1 MESVS
6 IKLFT
11 LVKKNTMKRTLTNI
25 VIALAF
31 LGFHSKSL
39 AQCAIDSTQTVAGV
53 YPDTLPVA
61 TANLPYT
68 VDVTFV
74 MLTDTLGL
82 TINNYQIANVVG
94 LPIGISWQCNNF
106 ANGCNYDPAVSIYG
120 CVALTGTPVIPG
132 SYVMTVTVI
141 ADVQLVGQ
149 QSIDFDV
156 PFTVDPGTVSNP
168 GFSMQNS
175 LGCAPLSVDFTNN
188 NPGQLSYLWDFGNG
202 TQSVLE
208 NPPPQT
214 YTLPGTYVVTQTV
227 TPNLTPSWYL
237 TNVTVSSIPD
247 NYGGIIDSPD
257 MYFLLYDSMG
267 VEVYDS
273 RPAINN
279 TQPPVSWVTPNI
291 PLIDGNYVLHVWDE
305 DGGLFGAD
313 DDLGEISFAGNG
325 VSGTAT
331 GTVSGA
337 SGTLTVDYTI
347 FQTPV
352 VPLVATDTI
361 YVYATPLVP
370 SITASGPL
378 TICENDSIVLSI
390 DDTVN
395 QVQWYDTTGILA
407 GANSISYMP
416 LASGVY
422 YAVVTSPDGCTS
434 SSVTTTVTIN
444 PLPIKPT
451 FFVVGNVFTTG
462 VTGLNLQWY
471 FNGATISGATGN
483 SITATANGTYQL
495 CATDVNGCENCSDT
509 LVYVGVGLD
518 ELAQRGFQ
526 LYPNPSD
533 GRFTVLF
540 STDDNRQLTIFDVVG
555 KLIETKDLKST
566 FQYSHVNYLK
576 SGIYIIEVEENGIKY
591 RTRFVV
597 R

>member
-1 MESVS
+1 
-6 IKLFT
+6 
-11 LVKKNTMKRTLTNI
+11 MKRAFISL

-31 LGFHSKSL
+31 MGIYSNSL
-39 AQCAIDSTQTVAGV
+39 AQCAIDSTQTAAGI

-61 TANLPYT
+61 TAGLPYT

-106 ANGCNYDPAVSIYG
+106 ANGCNYDPATSIYG

-175 LGCAPLSVDFTNN
+175 LGCAPLTVDFTNN
-188 NPGQLSYLWDFGNG
+188 NPGQLAYLWDFGNG
-202 TQSVLE
+202 LQSVLE

-214 YTLPGTYVVTQTV
+214 YTVPGTYVVTQTV

-247 NYGGIIDSPD
+247 NFGGFIDVPD

-273 RPAINN
+273 RPAVNN

-325 VSGTAT
+325 TSGTAT

-352 VPLVATDTI
+352 VPLVASDTI
-361 YVYATPLVP
+361 YVYAAPPVP
-370 SITASGPL
+370 VITASGPL
-378 TICENDSIVLSI
+378 TICEDDTLVLSI
-390 DDTVN
+390 DDTIN

-407 GANSISYMP
+407 GATFSDYIP
-416 LASGVY
+416 VTSGTY
-422 YAVVTSPDGCTS
+422 SAVVTSPDGCTAS
-434 SSVTTTVTIN
+434 SLPTIVTIN

-471 FNGATISGATGN
+471 FNSAILPGATGN

-509 LVYVGVGLD
+509 LAYVGVGIA
-518 ELAQRGFQ
+518 EYTTGGFQ

-540 STDDNRQLTIFDVVG
+540 STAINRKLTIFDAVG
-555 KLIETKDLKST
+555 KLIESKDLEAT
-566 FQYSHVNYLK
+566 IRYSHVNNLK
-576 SGIYIIEVEENGIKY
+576 SGIYVIVIEENGIPY
-591 RTRFVV
+591 RTRLVV